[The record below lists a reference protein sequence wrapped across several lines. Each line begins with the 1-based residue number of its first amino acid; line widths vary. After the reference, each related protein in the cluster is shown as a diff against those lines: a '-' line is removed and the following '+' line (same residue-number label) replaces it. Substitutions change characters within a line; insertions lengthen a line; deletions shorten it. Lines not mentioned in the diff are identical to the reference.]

1 MEKLTA
7 LAPSLSAL
15 SRPTARNF
23 RVFAYFRMLATA
35 ASSFSVRVT
44 NRGDVV

>member
-1 MEKLTA
+1 METLTA

-15 SRPTARNF
+15 SRATAWNF
-23 RVFAYFRMLATA
+23 RAFAYFRMLATA
-35 ASSFSVRVT
+35 ASIFSVRVT